1 MDRANGKK
9 YYYRFSW
16 MKLIRPMTLTGTIT
30 PILAGTALA
39 SVKGPIRL
47 DIFIAMS
54 AAAILVQAATNM
66 FNDYYDFLN
75 GQDQEK
81 WILHDQSTNHHGP
94 ALHSIPIVAGS
105 LIATAIVIGAWLALN
120 SHAWIAW
127 VGALGIWA
135 GYKYSAGS
143 NSLSSK
149 GLGELVAAVFLGT
162 VVTTLAYVVQGY
174 DIDLSI
180 LAVSLPYS
188 FLIASMIL
196 TNNIRD
202 IEKDRPYR
210 KTIAILLG
218 RKNAVR
224 LLYTFIASAYGSV
237 MLLIFFHVVCWS
249 AAMVLLSLPISV
261 QLLWSFRS
269 HAKRIDEING
279 MKWAAWQHWSF
290 GLLFAGSLWFHHL

>member
-1 MDRANGKK
+1 M
-9 YYYRFSW
+9 
-16 MKLIRPMTLTGTIT
+16 
-30 PILAGTALA
+30 
-39 SVKGPIRL
+39 
-47 DIFIAMS
+47 
-54 AAAILVQAATNM
+54 
-66 FNDYYDFLN
+66 
-75 GQDQEK
+75 
-81 WILHDQSTNHHGP
+81 HDQSTNHHGP